1 MKIGIFGGSFNPPH
15 MGHINA
21 IQTVAKKAGLG
32 KVHIIPAAQNPLKTP
47 VEGPTPEQRV
57 ELTRLAFA
65 QYGET
70 YFVDDQEIKRGG
82 MSYTVDTVMNLRK
95 SYDANDL
102 YLVVGADKFEE
113 LAQWKDYQK
122 ILTEANLI
130 VTTRPGYD
138 MPESLEEMPGFLKP
152 LVAEFDFNFIELNTG
167 RNIQFITLRDV
178 EVSSSE
184 VRKWLRSGKP
194 VEKYLP
200 LSVESYIKE
209 HKLYRN
215 LGDRIGDYTKF
226 TEFCANVLFAK
237 KGINVRG
244 FDLTSMSAPS
254 EYTLIASGTST
265 RHAAAMAENIV
276 MAVKEEY
283 NVHPQSIEGV
293 DEGRW
298 VLVDYGS
305 LIIHVF
311 YDFVR
316 QEYSLENLWREGKD
330 MGLKDPYVGKGEP

>member
-32 KVHIIPAAQNPLKTP
+32 KVHILPAAQNPLKTP

-82 MSYTVDTVMNLRK
+82 MSYTIDTVMNLRK

-209 HKLYRN
+209 NKLYRN

-244 FDLTSMSAPS
+244 FDLTQMSAPS

-316 QEYSLENLWREGKD
+316 QEYNLENLWREGKD
-330 MGLKDPYVGKGEP
+330 MGLKDPYVGKGEQ

>member
-57 ELTRLAFA
+57 ELTRLAFD

-82 MSYTVDTVMNLRK
+82 MSYTIDTVMNLRK

-113 LAQWKDYQK
+113 LSQWKDYQK

-138 MPESLEEMPGFLKP
+138 MPDSLDEMPGYLKP